1 METSSVTF
9 PMFFQDSLTSL
20 HIAAHDD
27 LLEIVT
33 ILLAGGANPN
43 IQNMVGKRSHM
54 SVYKIYGNIFGQ
66 SENGNFTY
74 FSHQYH
80 VPVSTFVSIPRL
92 TYIQGPKIR
101 DPQNH
106 TNITQVKRH
115 SSHHHHRHSPA
126 PVS

>member
-1 METSSVTF
+1 MGETNQIVETSSVTF
-9 PMFFQDSLTSL
+9 PIFFQDGLTSL

-74 FSHQYH
+74 FHINT
-80 VPVSTFVSIPRL
+80 TFHCRRL
-92 TYIQGPKIR
+92 FSFL
-101 DPQNH
+101 
-106 TNITQVKRH
+106 V
-115 SSHHHHRHSPA
+115 
-126 PVS
+126 

>member
-74 FSHQYH
+74 FHINT
-80 VPVSTFVSIPRL
+80 TFQCPRL
-92 TYIQGPKIR
+92 FPFL
-101 DPQNH
+101 
-106 TNITQVKRH
+106 V
-115 SSHHHHRHSPA
+115 
-126 PVS
+126 